1 MFYRNKVLAR
11 NWLDSVEHLWHS
23 FCQYSSLNE
32 PALYPQ
38 ENKSNGRT
46 LRWSMVSVY
55 IIFKLDVLCN
65 VRLPKFLAKNITN
78 CTFDELRFPYCL
90 RINTYS
96 PNCGVFKFYFN
107 LHIVHVAVKL
117 FQNNIVRGAE
127 IFPSIRIYFFEL
139 PEVWWRI
146 AIAKKGWGCGLW
158 RVIWKCYFISRD
170 LKIKNRN
177 CYSSV
182 FVTSYEA
189 ML

>member
-1 MFYRNKVLAR
+1 MNPLYTLKKTNQTAEHFGDLWSLYISFSSWMF
-11 NWLDSVEHLWHS
+11 SVIL
-23 FCQYSSLNE
+23 
-32 PALYPQ
+32 
-38 ENKSNGRT
+38 
-46 LRWSMVSVY
+46 
-55 IIFKLDVLCN
+55 
-65 VRLPKFLAKNITN
+65 RLPKFLAKNIKN

-96 PNCGVFKFYFN
+96 PYCGVFKFYFN
-107 LHIVHVAVKL
+107 LHVVHVAIKL
-117 FQNNIVRGAE
+117 FQDNIVRGAE
-127 IFPSIRIYFFEL
+127 IFPSMRICFFEL
-139 PEVWWRI
+139 PEVWCRL

-177 CYSSV
+177 CYFSV